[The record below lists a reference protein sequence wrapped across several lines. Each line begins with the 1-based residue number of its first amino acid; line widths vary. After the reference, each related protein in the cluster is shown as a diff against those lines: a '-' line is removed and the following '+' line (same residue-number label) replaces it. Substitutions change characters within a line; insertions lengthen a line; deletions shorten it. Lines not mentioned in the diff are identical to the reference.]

1 LSCAGVF
8 VGRAVQRAGRRY
20 WNLLETGRLGTVAAS
35 CPVLGESGTSGD
47 SLLPIWSHSKLGA
60 SGAG

>member
-1 LSCAGVF
+1 M
-8 VGRAVQRAGRRY
+8 GRAVQRAGRRY